1 MLTLI
6 LIIMRISQFAS
17 LLGAT
22 SAILL
27 DRISKTGYGCVAFK
41 RDKDVLEFLTIS
53 QRETQTL
60 HALSDKELK
69 EELPRVRVTEV
80 TKEDGSTFL
89 MAVSHASAEN
99 LKGKEIEF

>member
-17 LLGAT
+17 QLGAT

-27 DRISKTGYGCVAFK
+27 DHVSPTGYGCVALK
-41 RDKDVLEFLTIS
+41 RDKIVLEFLTIS
-53 QRETQTL
+53 QRETTTL
-60 HALSDKELK
+60 HALSEAELN

-80 TKEDGSTFL
+80 VKENGTKFY

-99 LKGKEIEF
+99 LRGKEVTF